1 MPELRFSIPDEAV
14 PAEHADPER
23 FACEL
28 RLAAAMFWYSRSE
41 ISMGIAARIAGLS
54 IEEFLDALAAH
65 QVDSFVVDLE
75 QLDRELALG

>member
-28 RLAAAMFWYSRSE
+28 RLA
-41 ISMGIAARIAGLS
+41 AARIAGLS